1 MTDQDWHFPFE
12 PILFFYF
19 WIPFR
24 RLEPFHKTDNN
35 IGELSINI
43 FLKEMPAS
51 FDDLMGLAFRAQN
64 ILFEGLFPAI

>member
-1 MTDQDWHFPFE
+1 MTDQDWHFPLE

-35 IGELSINI
+35 IGELSMNI
-43 FLKEMPAS
+43 LLKEMPAA
-51 FDDLMGLAFRAQN
+51 FDDLMGLTPGAQN
-64 ILFEGLFPAI
+64 ILFERFFSAI